1 MNKNIKGSLIAGSQQ
16 SSSSVSSVSRSSRSS
31 DAMRQRSISTGKRKK
46 KLKCVFCN
54 YKCHCKSQMGYHMNF
69 HIGAQP
75 FKCEYCSKAFASPS
89 NLGVHRQ
96 IHFPPKYK
104 CDVCPKMFTF
114 KCNKTSHMNTHHPG
128 AAIKSNKCEHCHRM
142 FNSRRDLLHHRSKI
156 HSVSKHECPFCHK
169 KFRYQRTCKAHW
181 SGRTKNGPIACP
193 VRRQQLPK
201 NKH

>member
-114 KCNKTSHMNTHHPG
+114 KCNKTVHMNTHHLG
-128 AAIKSNKCEHCHRM
+128 AAIKSNKGGHCHRV
-142 FNSRRDLLHHRSKI
+142 FNTKRDLLRHRKMI
-156 HSVSKHECPFCHK
+156 RSVLKHECPFCHK
-169 KFRYQRTCKAHW
+169 KFRYQRSCKAHW
-181 SGRTKNGPIACP
+181 SGRTQNGPIACP
-193 VRRQQLPK
+193 VRRQQLAIK
-201 NKH
+201 